1 MVYGMPLDSDGARAD
16 PRQAARLFDASAGA
30 TGMRRLLV
38 QPAGL
43 VRRMAVARR
52 ARVGVRRSRAGGGG
66 ESIGLRE
73 PSGGDRQLVRRRQ
86 LRLAG
91 GGRNGVLASRE
102 SRAFAIG
109 PERAT
114 SRR

>member
-16 PRQAARLFDASAGA
+16 SRQAARLFDAGAGA
-30 TGMRRLLV
+30 TGLRRLLV

-52 ARVGVRRSRAGGGG
+52 ARVGVRRSRAGGGRQ
-66 ESIGLRE
+66 SFGLRE
-73 PSGGDRQLVRRRQ
+73 PSGGDSQLVRRRQ

-91 GGRNGVLASRE
+91 GWRKGVLASGEGRG
-102 SRAFAIG
+102 SDIG

>member
-30 TGMRRLLV
+30 TGLRRLLV

-73 PSGGDRQLVRRRQ
+73 PSGG
-86 LRLAG
+86 
-91 GGRNGVLASRE
+91 GRNGVLASRE
-102 SRAFAIG
+102 SRAFDIG

>member
-1 MVYGMPLDSDGARAD
+1 MVFGMPLDSDGARAD
-16 PRQAARLFDASAGA
+16 PRQAARLFDAGAGA
-30 TGMRRLLV
+30 SGLRRLLV

-43 VRRMAVARR
+43 VRRVAVARR

-66 ESIGLRE
+66 ESVGLRE

-86 LRLAG
+86 LWLAG

-102 SRAFAIG
+102 SRAFDIG